1 MVWFNYQIGLFE
13 LFKCQ
18 DFCSK
23 LPDDTQTCYC
33 VWPSKNYKKYPSAMS
48 WNTLIF
54 QYDIHKKALK
64 SQCYYPVLIEV
75 QNAPLTYSPWFTELN
90 LNEIQIYLRCKKHWH
105 TLWVY
110 ILNLKFV
117 AKYNRNLQTKIL
129 RKYTSVNLTDFFSLS
144 DLDSSSSDSIYCT
157 TANPGAATTST
168 ASTTSIYCTTT
179 LLENAGSWKRS
190 TRCVTG
196 FIFFQIKIE

>member
-1 MVWFNYQIGLFE
+1 M
-13 LFKCQ
+13 
-18 DFCSK
+18 
-23 LPDDTQTCYC
+23 
-33 VWPSKNYKKYPSAMS
+33 
-48 WNTLIF
+48 LIRC
-54 QYDIHKKALK
+54 L
-64 SQCYYPVLIEV
+64 S
-75 QNAPLTYSPWFTELN
+75 TELN

-129 RKYTSVNLTDFFSLS
+129 RKYTSINLTEFFSLS
-144 DLDSSSSDSIYCT
+144 DLDSSSSDSIYRT
-157 TANPGAATTST
+157 TANTGAATTST

-190 TRCVTG
+190 TRYVTG
-196 FIFFQIKIE
+196 FIFFQMKIEKTHFFWNFLVWTFLKKIKIIPWRPFFVCSRKLKAVRLL